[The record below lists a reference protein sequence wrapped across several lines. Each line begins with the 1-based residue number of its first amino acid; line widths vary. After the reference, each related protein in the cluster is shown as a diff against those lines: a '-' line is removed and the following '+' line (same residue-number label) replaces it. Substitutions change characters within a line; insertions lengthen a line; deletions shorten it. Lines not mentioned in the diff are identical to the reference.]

1 MYRET
6 IFHLV
11 DAYIYKRENEDRV
24 RELLTELGESPSYQL
39 ETVFLYGKILNFADP
54 EKTDI

>member
-1 MYRET
+1 MH
-6 IFHLV
+6 IFPKEGMR
-11 DAYIYKRENEDRV
+11 I
-24 RELLTELGESPSYQL
+24 ELLTELGESPSYQL